1 MPFAPLVSDLGLL
14 YLALAYGADKRLDE
28 AELKAMREQ
37 LETWAPGMDPARLD
51 HILNEVMLTYLNGL
65 DDARLDA
72 LLARLRAGLDAAAR
86 QRVLSDLRTL
96 ASADEEVHSE
106 EVAFIRRV
114 ETAWMEQGS

>member
-1 MPFAPLVSDLGLL
+1 MPLAPLVSDLGLL
-14 YLALAYGADKRLDE
+14 YLALAYGADRRLE
-28 AELKAMREQ
+28 EVELKAMRDQ

-65 DDARLDA
+65 DDTRLDA
-72 LLARLRAGLDAAAR
+72 LLARLREGLDAAAR

-96 ASADEEVHSE
+96 ASVDDEVHSE

-114 ETAWMEQGS
+114 EEAWMQEGS